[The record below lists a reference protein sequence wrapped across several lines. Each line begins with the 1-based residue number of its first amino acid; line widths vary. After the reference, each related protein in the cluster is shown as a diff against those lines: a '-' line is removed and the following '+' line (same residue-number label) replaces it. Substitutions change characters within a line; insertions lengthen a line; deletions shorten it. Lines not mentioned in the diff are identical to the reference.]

1 VYFLFQIEP
10 PFFNPEVIVSSR
22 LGQSGK
28 KKKKANQL
36 YIMDWANLEVKKKKD
51 TILDWA
57 SLKVKGWGGGIP
69 DYPKVKKKIIIPKYR
84 S

>member
-1 VYFLFQIEP
+1 
-10 PFFNPEVIVSSR
+10 
-22 LGQSGK
+22 
-28 KKKKANQL
+28 
-36 YIMDWANLEVKKKKD
+36 MDWANLEVKKKKD